1 MRDVRQP
8 MTDARHDLG
17 ERKLEIEEIFQNSY
31 TVFHKMRI
39 THPKK
44 IQNITKVSLD
54 YVQIN

>member
-31 TVFHKMRI
+31 TAFDKMLI
-39 THPKK
+39 THLKK
-44 IQNITKVSLD
+44 IKNITKVRLD
-54 YVQIN
+54 YV